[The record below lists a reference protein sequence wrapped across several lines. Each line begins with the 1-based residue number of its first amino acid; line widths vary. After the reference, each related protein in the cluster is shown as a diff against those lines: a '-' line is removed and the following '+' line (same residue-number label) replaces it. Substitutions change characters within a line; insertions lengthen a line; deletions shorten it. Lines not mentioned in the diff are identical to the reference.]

1 MQTVEQYPWR
11 DVVVG
16 AYVYDAT
23 GKLWRVIEA
32 HPSQPYTFRCT
43 TSVGDIAII
52 SLPPEKTVTAI
63 VPDEDEALRALA
75 EILGA
80 KAMEGQMTVAPV
92 PFTGAR
98 GGAPR
103 LRSHLKIMHN
113 AYTEPSMKFPEM
125 VRLHDTLHAEYNYLV
140 PHTHRSA

>member
-16 AYVYDAT
+16 TYVYDAT
-23 GKLWRVIEA
+23 GELWKVVEA
-32 HPSQPYTFRCT
+32 HPSRPYTFRCT
-43 TSVGDIAII
+43 TAVGDIAVV
-52 SLPPEKTVTAI
+52 SLPPEKRVTAI

-80 KAMEGQMTVAPV
+80 KAMEGQFMVEAIAP
-92 PFTGAR
+92 TGAR

-125 VRLHDTLHAEYNYLV
+125 VRLHNMLHAEYNYLV
-140 PHTHRSA
+140 PHKHRSA